1 MVEVKIVERI
11 WYYLGISIILI
22 ILLII
27 FTKLF
32 FINQLGVKWGI
43 IMALFLL
50 LGIILMFIP
59 LILEKIKFKKR
70 KKLENNDN
78 NEEDY
83 YPPREYPGRNS
94 MWIREEN
101 LGMKFSAK
109 ELENYI
115 TSTSPDETTFIGIEG
130 EWGSGK
136 TWLIKYT
143 LENLE
148 NNKWVKIEFNP
159 WLHTTPNKLKIDF
172 ITTIADG
179 YGKATGRALSRWSSA
194 YVNLIS
200 SISETK
206 PNFPFLNWFLKLFT
220 INLKSSPSAAKEFGE
235 WIEEGCKRLVVYIQD
250 IDRCEREMIL
260 SLLRLLRESELWKG
274 VVVLIEYNPMEL
286 ESKIVDLHKYIDI
299 HLKYTPSPEGKI
311 DLFIK
316 GIDNL
321 LKKQEKLNNQERKIL
336 EELKDILVN
345 PQYNIFYKKNIINII
360 KTTNLRII
368 RKILIDL
375 PFIVRR
381 TFTLSLNIYHFSII
395 KFYELSFPE
404 IFEYFFRMLYY
415 NDDLQKIIETDP
427 LLISVEKVL
436 KEKKNTNKILEDKFE
451 ELKRR
456 MDNKLENKW
465 EKIKE
470 FFENLGFFNE
480 EIVKKEKN
488 AFWSLYKIKYYLS
501 PLSSISSIEEFE
513 KLLQLFEN
521 NEVEEIVKFITN
533 KIQHNEI
540 ENLIYTLKE
549 KWNVFKKKIEIN
561 KFQNTFVEIL
571 NHQNLS
577 IMNDEFF
584 KLIEIFMFSID
595 DELPERL
602 QDQDIEKYFN
612 KFNPLVA
619 RIKNLYWRALIFY
632 RIKEKLV
639 WKLRDFE
646 EKGKKWQECL
656 RQAYREQFN
665 KFLEDVKK
673 RDVFLP
679 EENSDFIESILLLFG
694 GASELLKKE
703 KIIDNWVKII
713 ETLKESGEESY
724 KRKGEELEEIIKSW
738 ENIEEEFFKFHLQ
751 YKWLDEIF
759 RDLKIELEKKNKK
772 YLKN

>member
-32 FINQLGVKWGI
+32 FINQFGVKWGI
-43 IMALFLL
+43 IIVLFLL
-50 LGIILMFIP
+50 LGILLMFIP
-59 LILEKIKFKKR
+59 LILEKIKFKKG
-70 KKLENNDN
+70 KELENNEN
-78 NEEDY
+78 NEKDY
-83 YPPREYPGRNS
+83 YPPREYPGCNS

-109 ELENYI
+109 ELGNYI

-130 EWGSGK
+130 EWGNGK

-235 WIEEGCKRLVVYIQD
+235 WIKEGCKRLVVYIQD

-336 EELKDILVN
+336 EELKNILVN

-375 PFIVRR
+375 PFMVRR

-427 LLISVEKVL
+427 LLISIEKAL
-436 KEKKNTNKILEDKFE
+436 KGKKNTHKILEDKFE

-480 EIVKKEKN
+480 EIVKKEKD

-549 KWNVFKKKIEIN
+549 KWNVFKKKIEID
-561 KFQNTFVEIL
+561 KFQNTFVEVL

-577 IMNDEFF
+577 IMNDEFS

-602 QDQDIEKYFN
+602 QDQDIKKYFD

-646 EKGKKWQECL
+646 EQSEKWQECVK
-656 RQAYREQFN
+656 QAYSKQFN
-665 KFLEDVKK
+665 QFLEDVKK
-673 RDVFLP
+673 RNVFLP
-679 EENSDFIESILLLFG
+679 EKNTDFIESILLLFG

-713 ETLKESGEESY
+713 RNLKESEEVY
-724 KRKGEELEEIIKSW
+724 RKKGKELEEIIKNW
-738 ENIEEEFFKFHLQ
+738 ENIKKEKEFLKFPLR
-751 YKWLDEIF
+751 YKCLDEIF
-759 RDLKIELEKKNKK
+759 RNLKIKLENKDEK
-772 YLKN
+772 